1 MTSSLQKS
9 AVPEKRIALLAG
21 PTGLVGG
28 RLLRLLLEAPDYGR
42 VHALSRRPLTFD
54 HARLANR
61 ILPLETVGTA
71 LKGLKV
77 DDAFCCLGSTVAV
90 AGSDAAR
97 RRVDVDLVLAFAEA
111 AFACGAQRFI
121 VLSSAGADPASARSY
136 LADKGDL
143 ERRLRAF
150 GFASLDILRPGLL
163 LGWRAEPRPAELL
176 GAALSP
182 ILNPLLWGRRAIWR
196 AINATDVAKA
206 MLAAARS
213 RRRGVYVYSGPGL
226 KALAN
231 Q

>member
-1 MTSSLQKS
+1 MTAPLQK
-9 AVPEKRIALLAG
+9 ATVPDKRIALLAG

-28 RLLRLLLEAPDYGR
+28 RLLRMLLEAPDYGR

-54 HARLANR
+54 HGRLANR
-61 ILPLETVGTA
+61 ILPLETVTSA

-77 DDAFCCLGSTVAV
+77 DDAFCCLGSTRTA

-97 RRVDVDLVLAFAEA
+97 RRVDVDLVLAFAQA
-111 AFACGAQRFI
+111 ALACGAQRFL
-121 VLSSAGADPASARSY
+121 VLSCAGADPSSRRPY
-136 LADKGDL
+136 LADKG
-143 ERRLRAF
+143 EMESRLRAL
-150 GFASLDILRPGLL
+150 GFASVDVLQPGLI
-163 LGWRAEPRPAELL
+163 LGWRAELRPAELL

-182 ILNPLLWGRRAIWR
+182 LLNPLLRGRHAIWR

-213 RRRGVYVYSGPGL
+213 RRRGVYVYSGIGL